1 VLIHYVLYATGIT
14 GFETA
19 SNYVEEMR
27 DPGVFVTTVS
37 WLWYALWWFFC
48 CACVAMCTDMRRP
61 DHLAGMLNIATY

>member
-1 VLIHYVLYATGIT
+1 VLITFCITGIT

-37 WLWYALWWFFC
+37 WLWYALWWC
-48 CACVAMCTDMRRP
+48 YCSYLVRCVACD
-61 DHLAGMLNIATY
+61 

>member
-1 VLIHYVLYATGIT
+1 VLLDVPAYTCSSIVLYATGIT

-37 WLWYALWWFFC
+37 WLWYGFWWC
-48 CACVAMCTDMRRP
+48 YCSHWCVVYGC
-61 DHLAGMLNIATY
+61 G